1 MELELE
7 NIVPE
12 TASNRTDIDEVN
24 ALLAQTDTNEVRRLK
39 FEATSLLEESH
50 ANLVGMNTIDIL
62 TVIGNLKT
70 WMSATQ
76 QEVIE
81 LCLSIAY
88 PLLILQC
95 RSLAKMLA
103 SLSTFDDQGQVPD
116 ISWHPQQQTVLG
128 RLSRGFHSSYT
139 WKAAWIN
146 VFTRWKIDGEDS
158 SWLSAKIDGM
168 RGKIAEISPIFTS
181 IKVAF
186 SEITIMTGVSFDDE
200 VENIERTFEMFEMY
214 LDQCKAKVD
223 ELNIEERSKHLLPF
237 QNPPR
242 VQSWT
247 SGANVSSSGIA
258 QRRSFR
264 KRATTSSNQPAV
276 RTMEK
281 LQTKWSQATDLF
293 EPLVQL
299 AKSPV
304 ILILTVA
311 MPFTIYSTYICEIP
325 DDLPVVDSN
334 FWSTLSQCIAGFAGL
349 YVVLRPMFS
358 TSQKDKIRTKFPKVF
373 YTMIV
378 LSLTTSIASV
388 LAYVWSPPASIPL
401 AYVSGLA
408 LNIATLL
415 IIKDS
420 GNQIKETNRVNEQ
433 LEGEV
438 SDLEKELA
446 GYRTGR

>member
-7 NIVPE
+7 NMGPE
-12 TASNRTDIDEVN
+12 TASETTSIDKAN
-24 ALLAQTDTNEVRRLK
+24 ALLAQIDTNEARRLK
-39 FEATSLLEESH
+39 AEATSLLGERH
-50 ANLVGMNTIDIL
+50 VNLVGMNAIDIL

-70 WMSATQ
+70 WMSTTQ

-95 RSLAKMLA
+95 RSLEKMLA

-146 VFTRWKIDGEDS
+146 VFTRWKIDSEDS
-158 SWLSAKIDGM
+158 SWLGARIDGM
-168 RGKIAEISPIFTS
+168 RGQTDEILPIFSS
-181 IKVAF
+181 IKAAF
-186 SEITIMTGVSFDDE
+186 GQVTIMTGVSFDDE
-200 VENIERTFEMFEMY
+200 VKNIGKTFEMFDTY
-214 LDQCKAKVD
+214 LNQCKAKVD
-223 ELNIEERSKHLLPF
+223 ELSMEERPKHLSPF

-242 VQSWT
+242 AQSWT
-247 SGANVSSSGIA
+247 SGANVSSHGSG

-276 RTMEK
+276 RTREK
-281 LQTKWSQATDLF
+281 LQTQWSQATGLV
-293 EPLVQL
+293 EPLFQL

-311 MPFTIYSTYICEIP
+311 MPFTIYSTYTCETP
-325 DDLPVVDSN
+325 GDLPVVDSN

-358 TSQKDKIRTKFPKVF
+358 TSQKDKIRTEFPKVF

-388 LAYVWSPPASIPL
+388 LAYIWSPPASIPL

-420 GNQIKETNRVNEQ
+420 GNQIKETNRKND
-433 LEGEV
+433 
-438 SDLEKELA
+438 DLESELA
-446 GYRTGR
+446 AYRMRR

>member
-39 FEATSLLEESH
+39 SEATSLLEESH

-62 TVIGNLKT
+62 TVVGNLKT

-223 ELNIEERSKHLLPF
+223 ELNIEGELSPKH
-237 QNPPR
+237 
-242 VQSWT
+242 QS
-247 SGANVSSSGIA
+247 
-258 QRRSFR
+258 
-264 KRATTSSNQPAV
+264 
-276 RTMEK
+276 
-281 LQTKWSQATDLF
+281 
-293 EPLVQL
+293 
-299 AKSPV
+299 
-304 ILILTVA
+304 
-311 MPFTIYSTYICEIP
+311 IYA
-325 DDLPVVDSN
+325 VVD
-334 FWSTLSQCIAGFAGL
+334 L
-349 YVVLRPMFS
+349 
-358 TSQKDKIRTKFPKVF
+358 K
-373 YTMIV
+373 
-378 LSLTTSIASV
+378 
-388 LAYVWSPPASIPL
+388 
-401 AYVSGLA
+401 
-408 LNIATLL
+408 
-415 IIKDS
+415 
-420 GNQIKETNRVNEQ
+420 
-433 LEGEV
+433 
-438 SDLEKELA
+438 
-446 GYRTGR
+446 

>member
-7 NIVPE
+7 NMVSE
-12 TASNRTDIDEVN
+12 AASNRTNIEEAN
-24 ALLAQTDTNEVRRLK
+24 ALLAQTDTNQARRLK
-39 FEATSLLEESH
+39 SEATSLLGERYV
-50 ANLVGMNTIDIL
+50 NLVGMNAIEIL
-62 TVIGNLKT
+62 TVIGNLKI

-158 SWLSAKIDGM
+158 SWLSTRIDGI
-168 RGKIAEISPIFTS
+168 RSQLAEISPIFIS
-181 IKVAF
+181 IEAAF
-186 SEITIMTGVSFDDE
+186 GQITIMTGISFDDAM
-200 VENIERTFEMFEMY
+200 ENIENTFEMFETY

-223 ELNIEERSKHLLPF
+223 ELSIEERSKHLSPF
-237 QNPPR
+237 PNPPPG
-242 VQSWT
+242 QSWT
-247 SGANVSSSGIA
+247 SGANVSFSGNA

-281 LQTKWSQATDLF
+281 LQTQWSQAASLF
-293 EPLVQL
+293 APLFQF

-311 MPFTIYSTYICEIP
+311 MPFTIYSTYICETP

-358 TSQKDKIRTKFPKVF
+358 TSQKDKIRTEFPKVF

-378 LSLTTSIASV
+378 LSFTTSIASV
-388 LAYVWSPPASIPL
+388 LSYVWSPPASIPL

-420 GNQIKETNRVNEQ
+420 GNQIKETNRANEQ
-433 LEGEV
+433 LEHEV